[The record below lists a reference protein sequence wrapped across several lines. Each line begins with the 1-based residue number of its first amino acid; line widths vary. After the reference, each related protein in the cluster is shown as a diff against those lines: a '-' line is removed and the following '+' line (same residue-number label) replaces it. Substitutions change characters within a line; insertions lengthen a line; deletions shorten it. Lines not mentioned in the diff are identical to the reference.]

1 MQPFDIFCQLIL
13 KNAEMIYFVQTY
25 FMLLL
30 LLNKMPFIFLPIK
43 IKYLKFKTEF
53 TVLDMQ
59 KNKVWQLSPEHTIV
73 QWPSGRLDF
82 F

>member
-1 MQPFDIFCQLIL
+1 
-13 KNAEMIYFVQTY
+13 MIYFVQTY

>member
-1 MQPFDIFCQLIL
+1 
-13 KNAEMIYFVQTY
+13 MIYFVQTY

-30 LLNKMPFIFLPIK
+30 LLNKMRFIFLPIK

-53 TVLDMQ
+53 TELDMQ